1 MKENYITNKFEKY
14 IVSAVNGYERTIV
27 YPDGEDIRLAQ
38 ALKIF
43 QDFNKSKAILLG
55 RKDIIF
61 KNIKESA
68 VKNLEIIEIIDPALS
83 ANLNDYKKILIDIF
97 KNKGKELTEE
107 EAESMV
113 KQNNYY
119 STLLIKAG
127 VAHCGISGSLSST
140 EAMMKPLIQI
150 IQAGHKKRYL
160 SGAVM
165 EIIPK
170 CPYGLNGQFL
180 LADIAVIPDPDEDQM
195 LDIVLS
201 SYETAKALFEGE
213 PKIAMLSYSTKGSAQ
228 SEKINQINKVIQ
240 KVKSINS
247 EIKIDGELQLD
258 AALFPDVSK
267 LKCPKSEIAGQANV
281 LIFPELNSAN
291 MVLKAIHRLAG
302 ANYYGTTIQGAAIPF
317 NDLSRGCFPID
328 IVWLSGMTLMQR
340 KRLEENNRPNSR

>member
-1 MKENYITNKFEKY
+1 MKENYITNKFEEY
-14 IVSAVNGYERTIV
+14 IVSTVNGYERTIV
-27 YPDGEDIRLAQ
+27 YPDGEDIRLTQ

-61 KNIKESA
+61 KNIKESGI
-68 VKNLEIIEIIDPALS
+68 KNLEIIEIIDPALS
-83 ANLNDYKKILIDIF
+83 ANLDEYKKVLMDIF
-97 KNKGKELTEE
+97 KNKGKDLTEE
-107 EAESMV
+107 IAESMV

-119 STLLIKAG
+119 SALLINAG

-140 EAMMKPLIQI
+140 ETMMKPLIQI

-160 SGAVM
+160 NGAVM
-165 EIIPK
+165 EIIPN

-228 SEKINQINKVIQ
+228 GEKINQINKVMQ

-247 EIKIDGELQLD
+247 DIKIDGELQLD

-340 KRLEENNRPNSR
+340 KRLEEK

>member
-1 MKENYITNKFEKY
+1 MPENYITNKFEEY
-14 IVSAVNGYERTIV
+14 IVSAVSGYERTIV
-27 YPDGEDIRLAQ
+27 YPDGEDIRLTQ

-43 QDFNKSKAILLG
+43 QNFNKSNTILLG
-55 RKDIIF
+55 TKDIIL
-61 KNIKESA
+61 KNIKESGIKSQETID
-68 VKNLEIIEIIDPALS
+68 VIDPALS
-83 ANLNDYKKILIDIF
+83 VDFDKYKKILMDIF

-107 EAESMV
+107 TAESMV

-119 STLLIKAG
+119 AALLVKAED
-127 VAHCGISGSLSST
+127 AHCGISGSLSST
-140 EAMMKPLIQI
+140 EAMMKPLIQV

-160 SGAVM
+160 NGAVI

-195 LDIVLS
+195 LDIVLL
-201 SYETAKALFEGE
+201 SYETARALFDGE

-228 SEKINQINKVIQ
+228 SEKINQINKIIQ
-240 KVKSINS
+240 KVKNINPD
-247 EIKIDGELQLD
+247 IKIDGELQLD
-258 AALFPDVSK
+258 AALFPDVAKS
-267 LKCPKSEIAGQANV
+267 KCPGSEIAGQANV

-291 MVLKAIHRLAG
+291 MVLKTIHRLAG

-328 IVWLSGMTLMQR
+328 IVWLSAMTLMQR
-340 KRLEENNRPNSR
+340 KSLEDRQKLS